1 MGYNH
6 ERLQEAIGNVAP
18 ESLYYGRQ
26 RDIFTHREKIK
37 RLTLQR
43 RKKANLRNAAWPQRR
58 DDTLYSNEEE

>member
-26 RDIFTHREKIK
+26 REITSRRAKIK
-37 RLTLQR
+37 RLTLER
-43 RKKANLRNAAWPQRR
+43 RKKENLRNAA
-58 DDTLYSNEEE
+58 